1 MHRVNLL
8 GARENALS
16 SSATGEGSEK
26 RGAVIALGLLGLSL
40 TSIGYMWF
48 SAERTLREMSESIN
62 QLEQEKARLGPIII
76 QVEEFMEQLEQL
88 KEKERLIERLK
99 REREG
104 PVRILDALS
113 VELPDLVWL
122 TELRQTEGSVTID
135 GMAASYVSIADYIG
149 KLDDNDWFRDVEL
162 IDARVSSSSVQEFT
176 EFQLRAEVVT
186 PDTGENDTPSTVV
199 DPAGGLGGGQ

>member
-8 GARENALS
+8 GAGERALS
-16 SSATGEGSEK
+16 LGATGEGSEK

-76 QVEEFMEQLEQL
+76 QVEQL

-186 PDTGENDTPSTVV
+186 PDTGGNDTPSTVV
-199 DPAGGLGGGQ
+199 EPADGLGGDSRR